1 MASATSPDP
10 LHIDISKRRV
20 RVTGTRGSFV
30 LFDFTIGDP
39 DLTVEL
45 VLPMPAF
52 REFRVANAAEMVVE
66 GEAAASF
73 ALLSARYPAS
83 SEPVRSPA

>member
-1 MASATSPDP
+1 MASALPPEPP
-10 LHIDISKRRV
+10 LIDISQRYV
-20 RVTGTRGSFV
+20 RVTGTRGVFV

-45 VLPMPAF
+45 VLPLPAF
-52 REFRVANAAEMVVE
+52 REFRAANAAHLAVAD
-66 GEAAASF
+66 AAAAGF
-73 ALLSARYPAS
+73 HALSARFPVA